1 MADVAADASAL
12 VDLLLAN
19 DVGRAVRRRI
29 AGQGLHAPS
38 HVDAEILS
46 ALGRSHR
53 AGDLSADEV
62 ETKLGALATAPI
74 HRHPAN
80 ELMLGAWARRHQL
93 RLADALYVELAVS
106 RGGQPV
112 VPCHG
117 ARGGLARRPT
127 AAPVGS
133 VRSRAA
139 ISRAS
144 AKSPRRQPVSCYPP
158 HHPASSMPA
167 SSNARCAAKAPASP
181 ATVVTS
187 STWLEHA
194 VSTSSISDPPGS

>member
-112 VPCHG
+112 VPATVLAEVWRGGRRQHRLGQFIQGCEIEGFSEESARAAGVLLSAAPHGVVDASVVECTLRCESPCVTSNGRHLVDLAG
-117 ARGGLARRPT
+117 ARRLN
-127 AAPVGS
+127 
-133 VRSRAA
+133 
-139 ISRAS
+139 I
-144 AKSPRRQPVSCYPP
+144 
-158 HHPASSMPA
+158 
-167 SSNARCAAKAPASP
+167 
-181 ATVVTS
+181 
-187 STWLEHA
+187 
-194 VSTSSISDPPGS
+194 IDI